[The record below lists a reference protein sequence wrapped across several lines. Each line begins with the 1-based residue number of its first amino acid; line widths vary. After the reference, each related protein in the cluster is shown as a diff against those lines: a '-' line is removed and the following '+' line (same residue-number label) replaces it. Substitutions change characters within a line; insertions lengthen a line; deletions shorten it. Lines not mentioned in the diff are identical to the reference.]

1 MPFKKRE
8 FTKQQVA
15 ILLYN
20 WLYHSKRIKQLE
32 EVAVELNF
40 DIKNKANH
48 AIFTSNF
55 FIFDL
60 WLLIKS
66 FEQIMSDADMRNE
79 CLDVFLEYVFDNLP
93 ESSMSFASWRGVLS
107 SHFEEYGN
115 CMQKESLGGASW
127 KLSKLIFK
135 KMFNREIIS
144 PFDVLP
150 ITNYISEC
158 LEALQ
163 YMVKKLVLSYEIR

>member
-1 MPFKKRE
+1 MPFKKKE
-8 FTKQQVA
+8 FTKQQVTN
-15 ILLYN
+15 LLYN
-20 WLYHSKRIKQLE
+20 WLYHDKRTKKLE
-32 EVAVELNF
+32 EVAEELHF
-40 DIKNKANH
+40 DIKNKVNH

-79 CLDVFLEYVFDNLP
+79 CLDLFLEYVFDNLP
-93 ESSMSFASWRGVLS
+93 ESNMSFASWRGILS
-107 SHFEEYGN
+107 SHFEDYGN
-115 CMQKESLGGASW
+115 CMQKESLGGSAW
-127 KLSKLIFK
+127 KLSKLFFK

-150 ITNYISEC
+150 ITNYISAC
-158 LEALQ
+158 LEQLQ
-163 YMVKKLVLSYEIR
+163 YMVSKLVRSYDIR